1 MHQRKFLPLLLSALL
16 ATTSGCSQ
24 QTDEPRDIGEW
35 RDIGATSEMRF
46 YVSSTVEAGS
56 KADSPFVGIKTLWD
70 FNQPQKRDEGIFQ
83 STVFMVL
90 IDCDHNLGSDFSYT
104 HYSAKMATGVVVA
117 TGARDI
123 KEAEKD
129 LREISNPAMKAV
141 AEYVCQIKKAGR
153 LMRPLS

>member
-1 MHQRKFLPLLLSALL
+1 MHQHKCLPLLLSALL
-16 ATTSGCSQ
+16 ATISGCSQ

-46 YVSSTVEAGS
+46 YVSGSVETGS
-56 KADSPFVGIKTLWD
+56 KTDSPFVGIKTLWD

-90 IDCDHNLGSDFSYT
+90 VDCDRHLGSDFSYT
-104 HYSAKMATGVVVA
+104 NYSAKMATGVVVA
-117 TGARDI
+117 SGERDI

-129 LREISNPAMKAV
+129 LREMANPAMKAA